1 MGIRALTLTALLAV
15 VAAAASLY
23 ALAGRRQQQPPETF
37 GAVPEFHLIAHTGAP
52 VSLAGLKGKV
62 WVADFFF
69 TSCPGICPSMTAN
82 MREVQKAFARNED
95 LKIISFTVDP
105 KKDTAKTLTAY
116 AKKFGAMAP
125 QWLFV
130 TGDET
135 AIHTLGN
142 VGFKLATAE
151 NKGSPGGFLHSDRFI
166 LVDRQGRIRAYFHGT
181 EPADVEKLIQIAKEV
196 LKERG

>member
-1 MGIRALTLTALLAV
+1 MRALSLFALLGVIAG
-15 VAAAASLY
+15 AASLY
-23 ALAGRRQQQPPETF
+23 ALTGRKPGPPPELF
-37 GAVPEFHLIAHTGAP
+37 GNVPDFNFTANTGSP
-52 VSLAGLKGKV
+52 ISLADLKGKV

-82 MREVQKAFARNED
+82 MRAVQSAFANNED
-95 LKIISFTVDP
+95 LKIISFSVDP
-105 KKDTAKTLTAY
+105 KKDTTKVLAAY
-116 AKKFGAMAP
+116 AEKFGARAP

-142 VGFKLATAE
+142 VGFRLATAE

-181 EPADVEKLIQIAKEV
+181 EPADIERLIQTAKEV